1 MTALTVVEALELAKP
16 AAVARL
22 GVTVEALY
30 ASYFHVVSEQVI
42 RDVQRLLDV
51 TATSCAVSIVVLP
64 HHVRKQSILELEGLG
79 KEVWAGI
86 DPRQYIDE
94 LRDEWDAR

>member
-1 MTALTVVEALELAKP
+1 MTALTV
-16 AAVARL
+16 
-22 GVTVEALY
+22 GALY
-30 ASYFHVVSEQVI
+30 ESYLYVVSKQAI

-51 TATSCAVSIVVLP
+51 TATSCAVSMVDLP
-64 HHVRKQSILELEGLG
+64 PHVRKQSILELEGLG
-79 KEVWAGI
+79 KEVWVGI